1 MFDKKSNDTLL
12 AGIRQGKTLTRNEML
27 RLIVGLSIPSILAQV
42 TNVLMFYID
51 AAMVGKLGA
60 AASASIG
67 LVESATWLFGGLCSA
82 VSLGF
87 SVQVAHFIGAND
99 FVKARQVLR
108 HALVC
113 TLSFSLLVTLCASL
127 IAFKLPI
134 WLRGGDDIAHDAALY
149 FLIYALSVPFLQ
161 LGILSSNMLKSAG
174 NMQIPSIMSVL
185 MCVLDVGFNYLFIY
199 VAGLGV
205 PGAALGTVLSIAIV
219 ASVEAWFALF
229 RSSILAL
236 RLDKARFVWMWSY
249 VRNAVK
255 ISAPIAAQY
264 VLMTGAQVV
273 STYIVAPLGNFA
285 IAANTFAIT
294 AESLCYMP
302 GYGIGDAATTLV
314 GQSMGAGQY
323 GLCRSFTKLTVGMGM
338 AVMALMGVV
347 MYVFAPEMIGLMTP
361 VDEIRALGTQILRIE
376 AFAEPMFAAAIVGN
390 SVCVGAGDT
399 LKPSLMNLAS
409 MWGVRLSLA
418 AVLAH
423 WYGLQ
428 GVWTAMAVELTFR
441 GMLFLAR
448 LKWGAWLRAE
458 GGVEKNN
465 GDGGRHAL

>member
-1 MFDKKSNDTLL
+1 MFNKKSNDALL
-12 AGIRQGKTLTRNEML
+12 AGIRQGKTLTHNEML
-27 RLIVGLSIPSILAQV
+27 SLIVGLSIPSILAQV

-60 AASASIG
+60 TASIG

-99 FVKARQVLR
+99 FVKARQVMR
-108 HALVC
+108 HALVA
-113 TLSFSLLVTLCASL
+113 TLAFSLLVTLCASL
-127 IAFKLPI
+127 IAFRLPG
-134 WLRGGDDIAHDAALY
+134 WLRGGDDIAHDASLY

-185 MCVLDVGFNYLFIY
+185 MCVLDVCFNYLFIY

-236 RLDKARFVWMWSY
+236 RLDKERFVW
-249 VRNAVK
+249 
-255 ISAPIAAQY
+255 I
-264 VLMTGAQVV
+264 V

-323 GLCRSFTKLTVGMGM
+323 GLCRSFAKLTVGMGM

-361 VDEIRALGTQILRIE
+361 VEEIRDLGTQVLRIE

-390 SVCVGAGDT
+390 CVCVGAGDT

-409 MWGVRLSLA
+409 MWGVRLTLA

-428 GVWTAMAVELTFR
+428 GVWTAMAIELTFR
-441 GMLFLAR
+441 GTLFLVR

-465 GDGGRHAL
+465 ADGGWQALS